1 MMARYYD
8 EKTPQCDGCGWHG
21 QDTYPAGEKAGQT
34 YERCGLYGYIL
45 HRKTEEKCEA
55 AQSPRMVQIYI
66 DAQAKK
72 TKNAITY
79 NREKGGIELPLLL

>member
-34 YERCGLYGYIL
+34 YERCGWYGYIL

-55 AQSPRMVQIYI
+55 A
-66 DAQAKK
+66 
-72 TKNAITY
+72 
-79 NREKGGIELPLLL
+79 